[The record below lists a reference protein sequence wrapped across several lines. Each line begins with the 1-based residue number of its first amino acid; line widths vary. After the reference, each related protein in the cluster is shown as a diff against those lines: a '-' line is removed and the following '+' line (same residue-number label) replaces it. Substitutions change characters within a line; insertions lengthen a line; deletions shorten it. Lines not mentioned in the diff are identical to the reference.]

1 MLKMTGLILI
11 MTAGAGLGF
20 CSSFALTRR
29 ERAMGMLLR
38 MVIYLKGEIRY
49 GNASLHDAFGGAARK
64 LPGEYA
70 AFMKAVAGEMRNN
83 TGQPFGEIF
92 RNCAVQYLDG
102 IGLTEEEREKFFSL
116 GEHLGYL
123 DLDMQM
129 KQLELYEQELERSIQ
144 ELKTE
149 MPAKKKVYQSLGI
162 LGGILLAVLVW

>member
-1 MLKMTGLILI
+1 MLKAAGLILI

-20 CSSFALTRR
+20 CKSYELTRR
-29 ERAMGMLLR
+29 ERAMEMLLR

-49 GNASLHDAFGGAARK
+49 GNASLHDAFGGAAAK
-64 LPGEYA
+64 LPGEYGV
-70 AFMKAVAGEMRNN
+70 FMKAVAREMRSN

-92 RNCAVQYLDG
+92 RGCAAVHLEG
-102 IGLTEEEREKFFSL
+102 LGLTSEEQEKLFSL

-129 KQLELYEQELERSIQ
+129 KQLDLYERELERSIE
-144 ELKTE
+144 ELKAE
-149 MPAKKKVYQSLGI
+149 LPGKKKVYQSLGI